1 MVTKIKSTD
10 SNRLT
15 RITGRRVSGSTGAKP
30 TARSGSPTRRDDV
43 SVSNISRTINLAD
56 EIAHASPDVRTAKV
70 APIREAIANGN
81 YQVDSVAV
89 ADKILRHVLMERRK
103 VI

>member
-10 SNRLT
+10 SNRLN
-15 RITGRRVSGSTGAKP
+15 RITGRRASGTTGGK
-30 TARSGSPTRRDDV
+30 TAARLSSPTRRDDV
-43 SVSNISRTINLAD
+43 SVSNISRTINMAD
-56 EIAHASPDVRTAKV
+56 EVAHASPDIRTAKV